1 MFGMYRVVKVTP
13 GTNPGIDGCYM
24 VPQSGWMTRE
34 KARNLM
40 FTWAPLTDSRDLL
53 QMERRFTGTLTD
65 DVFRGQRQ
73 VTRWSL

>member
-1 MFGMYRVVKVTP
+1 
-13 GTNPGIDGCYM
+13 
-24 VPQSGWMTRE
+24 MTRE